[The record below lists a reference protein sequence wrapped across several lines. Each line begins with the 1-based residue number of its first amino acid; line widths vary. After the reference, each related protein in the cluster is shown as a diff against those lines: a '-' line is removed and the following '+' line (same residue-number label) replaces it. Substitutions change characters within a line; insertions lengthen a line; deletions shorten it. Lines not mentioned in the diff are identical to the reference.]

1 MARNNRHRWV
11 WGIVLLGLVLFVAWR
26 IMARPEKETPVSVAD
41 IRAREGVP
49 VTVTEVCQ
57 GSWEHWITLYGRVV
71 AAGEVT
77 VAADRQEYIREV
89 KADVGDSVTAGQTLL
104 VLDRRTT
111 IENME
116 AQKAREAEARNK
128 YQRLRSLQQA
138 GGASSQEVE
147 GAYASAQEASARLQ
161 ELRTSLG
168 RLTVT
173 SPVDGVVSSREAEVG
188 DLVSPGQML
197 FRVANLNA
205 LEVELDVS
213 PSDAVEIAVGLPA
226 RVMTPNGWV
235 EARIK
240 RVNPSADPVTGLF
253 TVVLSL
259 PPMSGLS
266 PGQTVRGMIQD
277 EALADAISIPYEAL
291 QQLGNDEYAVFVLSG
306 DVAIEN
312 SVIPG
317 ETFNG
322 SVRVLSGLET
332 CDTVIVKGSDRL
344 FPGAKVWV
352 QEE

>member
-1 MARNNRHRWV
+1 MAARNRHRWI
-11 WGIVLLGLVLFVAWR
+11 WGVVLLGLVAFVAWR
-26 IMARPEKETPVSVAD
+26 IVARPEKETPVSVAD

-57 GSWEHWITLYGRVV
+57 GAWEHWITLYGRVV
-71 AAGEVT
+71 AAGQVT

-89 KADVGDSVTAGQTLL
+89 KVDVGDSVRAGQTLL

-111 IENME
+111 LENME
-116 AQKAREAEARNK
+116 AQKAREVEARNK
-128 YQRLRSLQQA
+128 YQRLKSLQQA

-147 GAYASAQEASARLQ
+147 GAYASSQEASARLQ
-161 ELRTSLG
+161 ELRTALG
-168 RLTVT
+168 RLTVN
-173 SPVDGVVSSREAEVG
+173 SPTDGVVSARNAEVG

-197 FRVANLNA
+197 FTVADLNA
-205 LEVELDVS
+205 LEAELDVS

-226 RVMTPNGWV
+226 RVMTPNGWIY
-235 EARIK
+235 AKIK
-240 RVNPSADPVTGLF
+240 RVNPTADPVTGLF

-277 EALADAISIPYEAL
+277 EALVDAISIPYEAL
-291 QQLGNDEYAVFVLSG
+291 QQLGNDEHAVFVLSD
-306 DVAIEN
+306 DVAVERN
-312 SVIPG
+312 VIPG

-322 SVRVLSGLET
+322 GVRILSGLEP

-344 FPGAKVWV
+344 FPGAGVWV
-352 QEE
+352 QED